1 MEAVTEFVF
10 LGSRITADSDCSHEI
25 KRRLLLYF
33 LDSSVSKESTCN
45 AGDPGSIPGTGRSPE
60 EGKGYPL
67 QYSGIENSMDFVVR
81 GFAKSQTR
89 LRDFHYT
96 DKREP

>member
-1 MEAVTEFVF
+1 MKICQEICGLAGKESACNVGD
-10 LGSRITADSDCSHEI
+10 LGSVPA
-25 KRRLLLYF
+25 L
-33 LDSSVSKESTCN
+33 
-45 AGDPGSIPGTGRSPE
+45 GRSSG
-60 EGKGYPL
+60 EGKDYPL